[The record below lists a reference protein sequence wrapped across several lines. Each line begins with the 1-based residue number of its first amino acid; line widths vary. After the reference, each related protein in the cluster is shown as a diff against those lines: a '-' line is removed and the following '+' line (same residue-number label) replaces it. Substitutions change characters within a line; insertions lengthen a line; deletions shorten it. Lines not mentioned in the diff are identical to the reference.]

1 MKFYCKRKKLVTFQ
15 DVKKKHTSRQ
25 ERKTSKVSLIIFL
38 VKLKHRAFKN
48 FFLHDSEMFILFKQ
62 EIVCLL

>member
-1 MKFYCKRKKLVTFQ
+1 ML
-15 DVKKKHTSRQ
+15 KKKHASRQ

-48 FFLHDSEMFILFKQ
+48 FFLHDSEMFILFKK